1 MLIVS
6 EPVNAVT
13 VHAGTGAAGHLIG
26 MWTGFVQFLCVCVWG
41 GGGGGVFLLLFD
53 FQMIKHQQGPCMTN
67 EMMCIF

>member
-26 MWTGFVQFLCVCVWG
+26 MWTGFVQVVVFGCVCVC
-41 GGGGGVFLLLFD
+41 GGVFLLLFD